1 MSELAHCA
9 TPCVLELRR
18 KIRAERAR
26 VLDESDVKA
35 LATRLVSLTGGVDRR
50 RMDDRLVTS
59 QSMHERLPIQHCR
72 STSPASGSS
81 RWDGSQPPY
90 PHRTIP
96 NGSAELFCIVGSIP
110 KLVGPQTRPTAELL
124 APGTVA
130 VGARFRP
137 GAAPSLLGEFAS
149 ELLDGEFHA
158 DGLWGRVAVGLA
170 EEIAEARSPEAAL
183 ASVESALLKR
193 VLTEAASVDPLAL
206 EIVRHL
212 LVSPGDGVCSLASS
226 LHISE
231 RQLRRRCERA
241 TGIGPKT
248 LQRVFRFQRF
258 LSLAHAG
265 GGPRTD
271 LGRLAGDAGYSD
283 QSHLSREAA
292 RLTGR
297 TPRAVLDDCRR
308 THDHGAS
315 HRLFLA
321 GALSCARSRRAAA

>member
-1 MSELAHCA
+1 
-9 TPCVLELRR
+9 
-18 KIRAERAR
+18 
-26 VLDESDVKA
+26 
-35 LATRLVSLTGGVDRR
+35 
-50 RMDDRLVTS
+50 MDDRLVTS
-59 QSMHERLPIQHCR
+59 QSMHERLPIPALQEYLACVWIKQVGPE
-72 STSPASGSS
+72 SP
-81 RWDGSQPPY
+81 PH

-110 KLVGPQTRPTAELL
+110 KLVGPQTRPTEELL

-137 GAAPSLLGEFAS
+137 GAAPPLLGEVAS

-158 DGLWGRVAVGLA
+158 DGLWGRAAVGLA

-183 ASVESALLKR
+183 VSVESALLKR

-212 LVSPGDGVCSLASS
+212 LVSPGDGVRSLASS
-226 LHISE
+226 LYISE

-241 TGIGPKT
+241 TGVGPKT

-258 LSLAHAG
+258 LSLAH
-265 GGPRTD
+265 TD
-271 LGRLAGDAGYSD
+271 GAPHPNLGRLARDAGYSD

-308 THDHGAS
+308 THDHSAS

-321 GALSCARSRRAAA
+321 GALSCARSLRAAA